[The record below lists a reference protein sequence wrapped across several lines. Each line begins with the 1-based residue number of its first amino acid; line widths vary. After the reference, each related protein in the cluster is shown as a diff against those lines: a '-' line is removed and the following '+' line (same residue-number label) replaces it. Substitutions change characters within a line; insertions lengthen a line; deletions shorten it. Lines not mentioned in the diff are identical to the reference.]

1 MFALACLLT
10 LTAATR
16 VLLVDEVYSI
26 PADQWRY
33 VELGSKQQPALV
45 VAHFDAPESDSLAAS
60 LMRLSDVE
68 NLRQGLPHG
77 FVTGVGPGHT
87 GTLRAQ
93 VAPGDY
99 VIVLDN
105 QTKGGRAATAHLR
118 VWMDFSMAPAFT
130 MLPRSRQVTVIVISL
145 VVFFAIV
152 GYALRKMWKGT
163 RAGVGGGG

>member
-1 MFALACLLT
+1 MFALAWILT
-10 LTAATR
+10 LAAATR

-45 VAHFDAPESDSLAAS
+45 VAHFDAPQGDSLSAS

-77 FVTGVGPGHT
+77 FVTGVGPGRA

-105 QTKGGRAATAHLR
+105 QTKGGRAATAHLL
-118 VWMDFSMAPAFT
+118 VWMDFSTAPAVT
-130 MLPRSRQVTVIVISL
+130 VLSRSRQVTVIVISFA
-145 VVFFAIV
+145 VFLAIV
-152 GYALRKMWKGT
+152 GYALRKLWEGA
-163 RAGVGGGG
+163 RRGAGSGG